1 MSLACLRSSCRLEIT
16 FAVGDMDKSQLDE
29 EGNEQRALKSI
40 LDNKQTSKLGLKP
53 VSNVMRDT
61 ILKSNKILSRSR
73 PRA

>member
-1 MSLACLRSSCRLEIT
+1 
-16 FAVGDMDKSQLDE
+16 MDKSQLDE